1 MVTGV
6 VNAALEATLRIV
18 VLDTRGQPSEIET
31 VVDTGFSGFLTLPPP
46 LIAALAL
53 PWLCRQLG
61 VLADGQVHIFDV
73 YNATIIWDGQPRTV
87 EVEAVDA
94 QPLLGMAL
102 LRGHDLR
109 VQVVP
114 GGPVCI
120 VVVP

>member
-1 MVTGV
+1 MVTRV

>member
-120 VVVP
+120 VVAP